1 MQDYV
6 MANVAAGSSLAMVA
20 SVGALAAFY
29 HDSTDINAPQQRMIA
44 LMRLIAKFP
53 HWLRWPTN
61 TPIGRSFAYRK
72 TRLKLPL
79 HERWSFR
86 TRSTRSARC

>member
-20 SVGALAAFY
+20 SAGALAAFY

-44 LMRLIAKFP
+44 SMR
-53 HWLRWPTN
+53 
-61 TPIGRSFAYRK
+61 
-72 TRLKLPL
+72 
-79 HERWSFR
+79 
-86 TRSTRSARC
+86 